1 MMSQLQVSDAEQ
13 QLILQLLQAERRQL
27 PEEIHHTDSPDVHDK
42 LQEKLVVLDRLI
54 DRLQKSS
61 EQPV

>member
-27 PEEIHHTDSPDVHDK
+27 PEEIHHTDNPDVHDR

-54 DRLQKSS
+54 DRLQSPG
-61 EQPV
+61 QRPA